1 MPEKRRKKRPY
12 FPPKITDFG
21 KIEDELVEEAQEVA
35 AKVHLMS
42 KKIEDFVSEELKELF
57 EEMN

>member
-21 KIEDELVEEAQEVA
+21 NIETITKGQLAGIEDA
-35 AKVHLMS
+35 
-42 KKIEDFVSEELKELF
+42 DFNSGSSGF
-57 EEMN
+57 E

>member
-21 KIEDELVEEAQEVA
+21 KIEEIT
-35 AKVHLMS
+35 KGNFS
-42 KKIEDFVSEELKELF
+42 GIEDAEFSGGSGWA
-57 EEMN
+57 